1 MNNKQLALSAVLIL
15 GVGTAYAATDSVVA
29 YTLTESE
36 DIQTV
41 AGNYDVTVEQILVA
55 NGKEIDE
62 ITVGTVIYIPPQ
74 HATGYFNPETGV
86 YTTAAGDDLYAISR
100 RFGTTVAAL
109 EAANELG
116 GDKIA
121 AGQTLQI
128 PD

>member
-1 MNNKQLALSAVLIL
+1 MNTKKLALSAVLIF
-15 GVGTAYAATDSVVA
+15 GTAHAATDSVVA
-29 YTLTESE
+29 YTLTEGE

-41 AGNYDVTVEQILVA
+41 AGNYDLTVEQILVT
-55 NGKEIDE
+55 NGMETDE
-62 ITVGTVIYIPPQ
+62 ITVGTVIYIPPL

-86 YTTAAGDDLYAISR
+86 YTVAAGDDLYEIAR

-109 EAANELG
+109 EAVNELS
-116 GDKIA
+116 GDTIA

>member
-1 MNNKQLALSAVLIL
+1 MNTTQLALSAVLIFA
-15 GVGTAYAATDSVVA
+15 VGTVCAATDSVVA

-41 AGNYDVTVEQILVA
+41 AGNYDVTVEQILVT

-74 HATGYFNPETGV
+74 HATGYFNLETGV
-86 YTTAAGDDLYAISR
+86 YTVAAGDDLYQIAR

-109 EAANELG
+109 EAQNELSG
-116 GDKIA
+116 NNIA

>member
-1 MNNKQLALSAVLIL
+1 MNTKHLALSAVLIF
-15 GVGTAYAATDSVVA
+15 GVGTAYAATDSIVA
-29 YTLTESE
+29 YTLTASE

-41 AGNYDVTVEQILVA
+41 AGNYDVTVEQILVT

-62 ITVGTVIYIPPQ
+62 ITVGTVVYIPPQ
-74 HATGYFNPETGV
+74 HATGYFNPETGA

-109 EAANELG
+109 EAVNELS

>member
-1 MNNKQLALSAVLIL
+1 MNAKRLALTAVLIF
-15 GVGTAYAATDSVVA
+15 GAGTACAATDSVIA

-41 AGNYDVTVEQILVA
+41 AGNYDVTVEQILVT

-74 HATGYFNPETGV
+74 HATGYFNPATGA
-86 YTTAAGDDLYAISR
+86 YTVAAGDDLYAISR

-109 EAANELG
+109 EAQNKLS
-116 GDKIA
+116 GDKVA

>member
-1 MNNKQLALSAVLIL
+1 MNTKHLALSAAVIF
-15 GVGTAYAATDSVVA
+15 GVGTAYAANDSVVA

-41 AGNYDVTVEQILVA
+41 AGNYDVTVEQILVS
-55 NGKEIDE
+55 NGKEMDE
-62 ITVGTVIYIPPQ
+62 LTVGTVIYIPPP
-74 HATGYFNPETGV
+74 HATGYFNPATGA
-86 YTTAAGDDLYAISR
+86 YHTAAGDDLYAISR

-109 EAANELG
+109 EAENTLT

-121 AGQTLQI
+121 AGQPLQI